1 MSESPKSVPRN
12 PEDPALRSSSLD
24 DMPRFIRPMMEFIL
38 LVSVY
43 LGCIIVLVLAAVAV
57 VMVTVNLL
65 AGGSTAEVSPA
76 LAWLM
81 P

>member
-1 MSESPKSVPRN
+1 
-12 PEDPALRSSSLD
+12 
-24 DMPRFIRPMMEFIL
+24 MPRFIRPMMEFIL